1 MLWRFRRE
9 VIFIVEIFLSVMIV
23 RYHSVKIVGVENSP
37 KEETRIIN
45 YKELIAENTRLKEI
59 LDIRKDN
66 PFLKK
71 TIIGQVVSIKPMV
84 FPAEI
89 VVNKG
94 IDNGVKENMAVLS
107 KDMFLIGRITKVDK
121 DSASVMT
128 VFNTKSKISVI
139 IDSTR
144 EIGVL
149 EGGSIPLLTLRYI
162 PSSSYVKKG
171 DRVLTSGYSDFYP
184 KGIEV
189 GEITKIEKSPDTLFL
204 KIYVKPFSCTSGLEE
219 VLIGE

>member
-9 VIFIVEIFLSVMIV
+9 VIFIVEMFLSVMIV
-23 RYHSVKIVGVENSP
+23 KYHSVKIVDVENSH

-45 YKELIAENTRLKEI
+45 YKELIAENIRLKEI
-59 LDIRKDN
+59 LDIKKDT

-94 IDNGVKENMAVLS
+94 IDNDVKENMAVLS
-107 KDMFLIGRITKVDK
+107 KDLFLIGRITKVDK

-128 VFNTKSKISVI
+128 IFNTKSKISVI

-144 EIGVL
+144 EIGIL
-149 EGGSIPLLTLRYI
+149 EGGTIPLLSLRYI
-162 PSSSYVKKG
+162 PSESHVKKG
-171 DRVLTSGYSDFYP
+171 DRVLTSGYSEFYP

-189 GEITKIEKSPDTLFL
+189 GEIARIEKSPDTLFL
-204 KIYVKPFSCTSGLEE
+204 KIYVKPFSCISGLEE